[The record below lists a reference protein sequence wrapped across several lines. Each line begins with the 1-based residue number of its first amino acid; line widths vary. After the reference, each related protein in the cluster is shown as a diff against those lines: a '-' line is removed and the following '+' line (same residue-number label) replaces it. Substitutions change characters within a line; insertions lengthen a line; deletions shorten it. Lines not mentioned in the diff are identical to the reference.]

1 MSDEAEE
8 MSAFDLADR
17 ERGAVLA
24 RRRRRWSEAMKRR
37 IVTETH
43 APGTLVSVVARR
55 YDVNASQV
63 HTWRR
68 RYAAAAR
75 VSDAQLML
83 PVMQPAAPMA
93 AMAAT
98 IAMAAARP
106 GHAAV
111 SAGGSRRD
119 GGPVLRGGPAPG
131 QELVDALGRMGSE
144 PGEDVDEPSGRIDAV
159 ELGGLGQGVDGGGAL
174 AAVVRRDLMMPG
186 VWGVR

>member
-75 VSDAQLML
+75 GSDAQIML
-83 PVMQPAAPMA
+83 PVMPPAVSMA
-93 AMAAT
+93 IAGAA
-98 IAMAAARP
+98 IGVAAARP
-106 GHAAV
+106 GDAAV
-111 SAGGSRRD
+111 SAGGSRGD
-119 GGPVLRGGPAPG
+119 GGAALRGSPVPG
-131 QELVDALGRMGSE
+131 QELVDAPGRMGSE
-144 PGEDVDEPSGRIDAV
+144 PGEDVAEPGGRVEAV
-159 ELGGLGQGVDGGGAL
+159 ELGGLCRAPNY
-174 AAVVRRDLMMPG
+174 AERARFSPAFVVIGM
-186 VWGVR
+186 